1 MAGETEKSRR
11 NGAGLWHTQS
21 QTAELQVLGMSA
33 AAFKFH
39 SPHKGNT
46 PQGAPLRKVRVRKM
60 DDLGRCY
67 FLLGVE
73 PGAPAEQIK
82 EAWRDLAQVWH
93 PDRFGGNERL
103 QHKAQEKLKEINQAY
118 EKLRNHQGAAS
129 GAAAATAAYDH
140 FGYDH
145 PGYDGDEPGVDPIEV
160 LRQGVSAWN
169 LWRKKYSNL
178 RPNLQSANLNGM
190 RLEGIDLREADLSSA
205 ALQNCDLYKAN
216 LSSAKVV
223 AARLQRSDLSRAL
236 LLGANLRLADLSE
249 ADLSGAD
256 LSEAVLARCKL
267 FGANLVATN
276 FCGADLSEAAGLTA
290 QQMAYTTTDPKT
302 RLPAY
307 L

>member
-1 MAGETEKSRR
+1 
-11 NGAGLWHTQS
+11 
-21 QTAELQVLGMSA
+21 
-33 AAFKFH
+33 
-39 SPHKGNT
+39 
-46 PQGAPLRKVRVRKM
+46 M

-67 FLLGVE
+67 FLLGLE
-73 PGAPAEQIK
+73 PGANPEQLK

-103 QHKAQEKLKEINQAY
+103 QLKAQEKLKEINQAY
-118 EKLRNHQGAAS
+118 EKLRNQQGGAAS
-129 GAAAATAAYDH
+129 RTAAATAAYDH
-140 FGYDH
+140 
-145 PGYDGDEPGVDPIEV
+145 PGYDDEPDIDPLEV
-160 LRQGVSAWN
+160 LRQGVNAWN

-205 ALQNCDLYKAN
+205 TLQNCDLYKAN
-216 LSSAKVV
+216 LSSANAV

-256 LSEAVLARCKL
+256 LSQAVLARCKL
-267 FGANLVATN
+267 FGTNLVATN
-276 FCGADLSEAAGLTA
+276 FCGADLSDATGLTA
-290 QQMAYTTTDPKT
+290 QQMAYTTTDAKT
-302 RLPAY
+302 KLPAY

>member
-1 MAGETEKSRR
+1 
-11 NGAGLWHTQS
+11 
-21 QTAELQVLGMSA
+21 
-33 AAFKFH
+33 
-39 SPHKGNT
+39 
-46 PQGAPLRKVRVRKM
+46 M

-67 FLLGVE
+67 FLLGLE
-73 PGAPAEQIK
+73 PGANPEQLK

-118 EKLRNHQGAAS
+118 EKLRNHQVAASRPAS
-129 GAAAATAAYDH
+129 GAAAATTA
-140 FGYDH
+140 YDH
-145 PGYDGDEPGVDPIEV
+145 PGYDGDEPDSDPMEV

-216 LSSAKVV
+216 LSSAKAV

-249 ADLSGAD
+249 SDLSGAD
-256 LSEAVLARCKL
+256 LSEAVLAKCKL
-267 FGANLVATN
+267 FGTNLVATN
-276 FCGADLSEAAGLTA
+276 FCGADLSEATGLTP
-290 QQMAYTTTDPKT
+290 QQMAYTTTDKKT
-302 RLPAY
+302 KLPAY